1 MSENI
6 VISIDAMGGDNAPD
20 AIIEGVAL
28 SSRKHPKTRF
38 MIYGD
43 EARCKSS
50 LEKHSKKLKNYEF
63 INTTAVVSN
72 DDKPGQVIRNKET
85 SMWQA
90 VNAVKQGKADAVVSA
105 GNTGALMA
113 ISKLALRTLQKI
125 HRPAICT
132 IMPTIKGRVVV
143 LDLGANI
150 ECGPENLVE
159 FAIMGEKF
167 AKIVLG
173 VENPKVGLLNIG
185 SEDMKGREELQKASE
200 ILKTSFSDINFH
212 GFVEAN
218 NIAEGLTDVVVTD
231 GFTGNIALKSIEGTA
246 KLVLKLTK
254 KAFMGSVW
262 GLIMGLLSKPIFK
275 KVKKVMDPRLYNGA
289 MFLGLNGLSV
299 KSHGGAD
306 AFAFSIAVNNAIM
319 SVKGDLN
326 ERIKDEIN
334 GFNLDEMVKG
344 AE

>member
-1 MSENI
+1 MSEKI

-28 SSRKHPKTRF
+28 SSKKFPKASF
-38 MIYGD
+38 IIYGN
-43 EARCKSS
+43 EEKCRNS
-50 LEKHSKKLKNYEF
+50 LDKYAKNLKKCEF
-63 INTTAVVSN
+63 IHAEDIVSS
-72 DDKPGQVIRNKET
+72 DDKPSQVIRNKKT

-90 VNAVKQGKADAVVSA
+90 VNAVKTGKADAVVSA

-132 IMPTIKGRVVV
+132 IMPTIKGRVVA
-143 LDLGANI
+143 LDLGANV

-159 FAIMGEKF
+159 FAIMGENF
-167 AKIVLG
+167 ARVCLG
-173 VENPKVGLLNIG
+173 IDKPSVGLLNIG
-185 SEDMKGREELQKASE
+185 SEDMKGKEELHKASD
-200 ILKTSFSDINFH
+200 ILKTSFPDVNFY
-212 GFVEAN
+212 GFVEAD

-231 GFTGNIALKSIEGTA
+231 GFTGNVALKSIEGTA

-254 KAFMGSVW
+254 KAFLGSIW
-262 GLIMGLLSKPIFK
+262 GIIMGLLSKPIFR
-275 KVKKVMDPRLYNGA
+275 KVKKTMDPRLYNGA

-306 AFAFSIAVNNAIM
+306 GFAFSIAVNNAIK

-326 ERIKDEIN
+326 EKIKEEIN
-334 GFNLDEMVKG
+334 GFNLDELVQGDK
-344 AE
+344 